1 MVNDVKI
8 SGVCSTIDLH
18 NYLPLTT
25 INYYVGKET
34 NIVTSGKK
42 NTFTL
47 SIFDKK
53 YLKKNNKFYNLLTEQ
68 SNYNLKI
75 FKKN

>member
-42 NTFTL
+42 NIYF
-47 SIFDKK
+47 IYFDKK
-53 YLKKNNKFYNLLTEQ
+53 YLKKNNKFYNLLNEVE
-68 SNYNLKI
+68 N
-75 FKKN
+75 